1 MAYGRL
7 LVLDDE
13 ESVARTIATLAEAA
27 GFETRTCT
35 RSEHFFAAVD
45 QGWPTHIALD
55 LVMPSMDGVEVL
67 RALAARACTAAI
79 IITSGMGTKV
89 LEAAQRSA
97 AERGLVIAGILPK
110 PFTAGALSD
119 LLDGCASAR
128 VEAAS
133 ENTTRRVSAKDIAA
147 ALDEDR
153 IVVHYQ
159 PKIRLSSGAAVGF
172 EALVRMRH
180 PHHGLT
186 FPDDFIPK
194 AENTGMIV
202 PLTYRIFKLALGWLA
217 SLDAADAHS
226 VAVNLSTRH
235 LIELDLADRLAAMCA
250 EAGIAA
256 ERITLELTETS
267 AMTDPAA
274 AFDILTR
281 LRIKGFKL
289 SIDDFGTGYSSMQQL
304 ARLPFSEI
312 KIDKSFVMSMHRSEE
327 SLKIVGSII
336 NLGHSLGL
344 TTVAEGVENEAALD
358 LLRELGCELVQG
370 YYFARP
376 MEAPQVH
383 DWLRQWRST
392 GMRLAGLR

>member
-13 ESVARTIATLAEAA
+13 ESVARTIGAIAEAS
-27 GFETRTCT
+27 GFETRACT
-35 RSEHFFAAVD
+35 RSSDFFAAVD
-45 QGWPTHIALD
+45 EGWPTHIALD
-55 LVMPSMDGVEVL
+55 LVMPAMDGVEVL
-67 RALAARACTAAI
+67 RALAGRGCRATI

-110 PFTAGALSD
+110 PFKAGALRD
-119 LLDGCASAR
+119 LLDECASAR
-128 VEAAS
+128 IEASSRNQA
-133 ENTTRRVSAKDIAA
+133 RRISAEDIVA

-159 PKIRLSSGAAVGF
+159 PKIRLSNGAAIGF
-172 EALVRMRH
+172 EALVRMHH
-180 PHHGLT
+180 PIHGLIL
-186 FPDDFIPK
+186 PDDFIPE
-194 AENTGMIV
+194 AENTGTIV
-202 PLTYRIFKLALGWLA
+202 PLTYRIFKLTLGWLA
-217 SLDAADAHS
+217 GLATADAHS
-226 VAVNLSTRH
+226 VAVNLSARH
-235 LIELDLADRLAAMCA
+235 LTELELADRLAAMCS
-250 EAGIAA
+250 EAGISTQ
-256 ERITLELTETS
+256 RINLELTETS

-312 KIDKSFVMSMHRSEE
+312 KIDKSFVMSMHKSEE

-336 NLGHSLGL
+336 NLGRSLGL
-344 TTVAEGVENEAALD
+344 TTVAEGVEDEAALN
-358 LLRELGCELVQG
+358 LLRELGCELAQG
-370 YYFARP
+370 YYFAKP
-376 MEAPQVH
+376 MEGLQTH

-392 GMRLAGLR
+392 GMQHFDWR